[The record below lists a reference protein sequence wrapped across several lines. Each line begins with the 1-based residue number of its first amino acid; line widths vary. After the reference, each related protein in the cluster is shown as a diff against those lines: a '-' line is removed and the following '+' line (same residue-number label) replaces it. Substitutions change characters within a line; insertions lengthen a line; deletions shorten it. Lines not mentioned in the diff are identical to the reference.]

1 MTSIKHIAV
10 NSLLTK
16 TQVPAGDYVINPYVG
31 CPHKCLYCYA
41 EFMKRFTNH
50 EEAWGDFL
58 DVKVC
63 TKKINVERLQDKTVV
78 ISTVTDAYNP
88 FERKFERT
96 REILKQ
102 FVNTKARIE
111 ILTKSD
117 LVLRDQDL
125 FAQIPN
131 IKIGISLNTLDDGIR
146 KVLEPGA
153 SRIQNRINA
162 IKTLNDAGFDTYIF
176 LSPMFPGISDFKAI
190 LEECKTY
197 TRKFYFENLNLR
209 GVYRPRI
216 MNYIRKYHPDLLSL
230 YDGIYKFKNT
240 EYWEIL
246 EREIANYCTGNN
258 IPFGSYF
265 YHEKIK
271 KQR

>member
-1 MTSIKHIAV
+1 MTSIKHIEV

-41 EFMKRFTNH
+41 EFMKHFTNH
-50 EEAWGDFL
+50 KEDWGDFL

-63 TKKINVERLQDKTVV
+63 AKKINVERLQDKTIV

-88 FERKFERT
+88 FERKFECT

-102 FVNTKARIE
+102 FVNTKVHIE

-131 IKIGISLNTLDDGIR
+131 IRIGISLNTLDDEIR

-153 SRIQNRINA
+153 SSIQNRINA
-162 IKTLNDAGFDTYIF
+162 IKTLNSVGFDTYIF
-176 LSPMFPGISDFKAI
+176 LSPMLPGISDFKAI

-209 GVYRPRI
+209 GAYRSRI
-216 MNYIRKYHPDLLSL
+216 MNYILEYHPGLLSL
-230 YDGIYKFKNT
+230 YDGIYSLNNM
-240 EYWEIL
+240 EYWEIM
-246 EREIANYCTGNN
+246 EWAIVNYCTMHH